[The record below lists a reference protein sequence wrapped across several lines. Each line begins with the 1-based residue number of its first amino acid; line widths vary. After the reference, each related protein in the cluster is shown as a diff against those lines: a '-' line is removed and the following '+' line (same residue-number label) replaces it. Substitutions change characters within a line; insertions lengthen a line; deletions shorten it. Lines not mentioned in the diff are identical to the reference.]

1 MKTVKIFVYGTLKKG
16 GRNHDRFCGNEVG
29 IEPTTVN
36 GKLYDTGWGFPAMQ
50 LSDKPDDIVHGE
62 IITIP
67 EADLPAIDRL
77 EGVPRLYQRVKAMAV
92 SEAGTKSTTYCY
104 VMEHLPPGAIRR
116 EGWLEMRGTKK
127 PRTSIKVPLTGEDG
141 NAFAIIGRVRTALRR
156 AGYEPEL
163 IEEFTREAMSGDYDH
178 LIQTVLEY
186 VDAE

>member
-16 GRNHDRFCGNEVG
+16 FRNHDRFCGNAIS
-29 IEPTTVN
+29 IEPATVN

-50 LSDKPDDIVHGE
+50 LSDNPDDIVHGE
-62 IITIP
+62 IINLP

-77 EGVPRLYQRVKAMAV
+77 EGVPRLYQRVEVMAV
-92 SEAGTKSTTYCY
+92 SEAGTESAAYCY
-104 VMEHLPPGAIRR
+104 VMEHLPPGAIRKN
-116 EGWLEMRGTKK
+116 GWLEMRDPKK
-127 PRTSIKVPLTGEDG
+127 PLTNVKVPLTGEDG
-141 NAFAIIGRVRTALRR
+141 NAFAIIGRVRTALRH

-186 VDAE
+186 VDAD

>member
-29 IEPTTVN
+29 IEPATVN

-127 PRTSIKVPLTGEDG
+127 PRTSIKVPLTGKDG

>member
-16 GRNHDRFCGNEVG
+16 FRNHDRFCGNAIS
-29 IEPTTVN
+29 IELATVN
-36 GKLYDTGWGFPAMQ
+36 GRLYDTGWGFPAMQ
-50 LSDKPDDIVHGE
+50 LSDNPDDIVHGE

-77 EGVPRLYQRVKAMAV
+77 EGVPRLYQRVEVMAV
-92 SEAGTKSTTYCY
+92 SDAGTESAAYCY
-104 VMEHLPPGAIRR
+104 VMEHLPPGAIRK
-116 EGWLEMRGTKK
+116 EGWQEMRDPKK
-127 PRTSIKVPLTGEDG
+127 PLTNVKVPLTGEDG
-141 NAFAIIGRVRTALRR
+141 NAFAIIGRVRTALRH

-186 VDAE
+186 VDAD